1 MICRICKIDKVEE
14 DFHYQ
19 TKKKDKR
26 KKYCKECA
34 KDYRKK
40 YYEANREKSIEYSLK
55 STNEKRTRYRQFI
68 WDYLSENPCIVCGEG
83 DPIVLE
89 FDHRDPS
96 EKDFT
101 VSEMIH
107 KGIGIELIKSEIKK
121 CDILCSNCHKRRT
134 AIQFNWYSKIKK

>member
-40 YYEANREKSIEYSLK
+40 YYEANREKSIEYSKNTNK
-55 STNEKRTRYRQFI
+55 SFKIKLQQYI

-89 FDHRDPS
+89 FDHRDTS
-96 EKDFT
+96 EKYMNVCNMVNT
-101 VSEMIH
+101 RHSL
-107 KGIGIELIKSEIKK
+107 KKIKSEIEK
-121 CDILCSNCHKRRT
+121 CDVLCSNCHKRKT
-134 AIQFNWYSKIKK
+134 SIQFDWYGKIKK